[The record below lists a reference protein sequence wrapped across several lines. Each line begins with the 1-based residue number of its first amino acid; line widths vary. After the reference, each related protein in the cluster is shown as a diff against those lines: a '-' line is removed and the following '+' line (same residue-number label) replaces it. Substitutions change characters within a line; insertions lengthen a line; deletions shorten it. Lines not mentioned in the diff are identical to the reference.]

1 MPSAVRQ
8 AAQIEKRRRIFDA
21 AVEVFAD
28 KGFES
33 ARMADIARAAG
44 VAEGTI
50 YLYFKS
56 KDDLLR
62 SLFREK
68 MAEVLRRFHAM
79 LAAPDAPEDK
89 LRRYV
94 EGHLALVAEQPKL
107 MQVLT
112 VELRQS
118 ARFMRQAAPASFGRY
133 IALLVGVIQR
143 GQASG
148 VFRPDA
154 DPPVLARALF
164 GAVDETARSWVLG
177 AGPDALRT
185 ALPRVADQ
193 LSGLLLTGLLV
204 QPRPPAPR

>member
-1 MPSAVRQ
+1 MASAARK
-8 AAQIEKRRRIFDA
+8 AAQAEKRRRIFEA

-28 KGFES
+28 RGFES
-33 ARMADIARAAG
+33 ARMADIAASAQ

-68 MAEVLRRFHAM
+68 MAEVLRRFQAL
-79 LAAPDAPEDK
+79 LAENEAPEDK

-94 EGHLALVAEQPKL
+94 EGHLAMVAEEPKL

-118 ARFMRQAAPASFGRY
+118 ARFMRESTPAAFARY
-133 IALLVGVIQR
+133 IAMLVGVIQR
-143 GQASG
+143 GQRTG
-148 VFRPDA
+148 VFRKDA
-154 DPPVLARALF
+154 DALVLARALF

-177 AGPDALRT
+177 AGPGALRE
-185 ALPRVADQ
+185 ALPRVAAQ
-193 LSGLLLTGLLV
+193 LSGLWIQGL
-204 QPRPPAPR
+204 RA